1 MSGLPDGDLLNMKNK
16 IIYFTGTGNSLAIA
30 RLLAERLTQSDIISV
45 HEILC
50 GSDLEIDSETC
61 IFVFPVCCQDAPEIV
76 KRLGQRLQWGPHV
89 YICAIATH
97 NGDVGYTHFTLDRLL
112 RKKGQRLQAGF
123 AVLMPGNS
131 ITPANNTN
139 SEEEKQ
145 RRVNAA
151 ASLVDKIADDILRRG
166 SLPYTGT
173 DSWRKHLKGF
183 RNMLRH
189 RVLFNVP
196 QKFWVTDTCNQC
208 GICSRIC
215 PENNISV
222 ESSAVTWGKN
232 CQMCLACIH
241 WCPQQAIQN
250 GQGTIKIKRYHHPD
264 VSIDDMIC
272 RGESS

>member
-1 MSGLPDGDLLNMKNK
+1 M
-16 IIYFTGTGNSLAIA
+16 A
-30 RLLAERLTQSDIISV
+30 RLLAKRLTPSDIISA

-50 GSDLEIDSETC
+50 GFDFKIDSEVC
-61 IFVFPVCCQDAPEIV
+61 SLVFPVCCQDAPEIV
-76 KRLGQRLQWGPHV
+76 KRLVQRLQWNPDV
-89 YICAIATH
+89 YVCAIATH

-112 RKKGQRLQAGF
+112 RKQGQRLQAGF

-151 ASLVDKIADDILRRG
+151 TSLVDKIADDIIKRS

-173 DSWRKHLKGF
+173 DTWRKHLKGF

-189 RVLFNVP
+189 RILFKVP
-196 QKFWVTDTCNQC
+196 QKFWVTDACNQC
-208 GICSRIC
+208 GICARIC
-215 PENNISV
+215 PASNIRVQSN
-222 ESSAVTWGKN
+222 AVTWGKN

-250 GQGTIKIKRYHHPD
+250 GKGTIKIKRYHHPD
-264 VSIDDMIC
+264 VTIDDMIC